1 MKGLMMNS
9 QLTITSIMQH
19 AEKHHGTVEIV
30 SVTADN
36 PRHRYTYSDAFRR
49 ARKLAN
55 ALATLGVQFGERI
68 ATIAWNDYRHFEIYY
83 GASCSGFVC
92 HTINPRLFEDQL
104 EYIMNHAEDRWVFL
118 DPMFLPLVEKLI
130 DKLPLIK
137 GIVLLT
143 DEAHMPQ
150 TSLKNVSCYETLIAS
165 AEDTFDWPELDENC
179 ASSMCYTSGTTGNP
193 KGVVY
198 SHRSTVLHSF
208 GVAMPDSFCLSIND
222 CILPVIPMFHI
233 NAWNTPFAAPMVG
246 TKIIFPGPRMAD
258 GEILT
263 SLMNEEKVT
272 LAAGVPTVWL
282 LLLQYL
288 EKSGKTLETVERMTV
303 GGAACPISMIREYE
317 VKHGVNVQHA
327 WGMTETSPLG
337 TYNTLKPGMADL
349 PEEERNAIRAK
360 QGRGLYG
367 VDLKITDI
375 ENKEL
380 PWDGTTYGELQVR
393 GPWVSS
399 AYFKMEEQ
407 NDSHKPDGW
416 FATGDVCT
424 IDPDGYMEI
433 VDRSKDVIKS
443 GGEWISSIALENT
456 AIGHPAVAG
465 ASVIGVHH
473 PKWTERPLLLIV
485 KKEGE
490 ELTKEEILA
499 WFDGKVASWWR
510 PDDVVFVDNLP
521 YTATGKIKKVD
532 LRKEYQ
538 DYRLPTAD

>member
-1 MKGLMMNS
+1 MMNS
-9 QLTITSIMQH
+9 QLTITSIMEH
-19 AEKHHGTVEIV
+19 AEKHHGSVEIV

-55 ALATLGVQFGERI
+55 ALASLGIQFGDRV

-92 HTINPRLFEDQL
+92 HTINPRLFEVQL
-104 EYIMNHAEDRWVFL
+104 EYIMNHAEDRWLFL
-118 DPMFLPLVEKLI
+118 DPMFVPLIEKSI

-137 GIVLLT
+137 GIVIMT
-143 DEAHMPQ
+143 DEANMPE
-150 TSLKNVSCYETLIAS
+150 TSLQQVSCYETLIAS
-165 AEDTFDWPELDENC
+165 GADTFDWPELDENT

-198 SHRSTVLHSF
+198 SHRATVLHSF
-208 GVAMPDSFCLSIND
+208 GLAMPDAFKLSIED
-222 CILPVIPMFHI
+222 CILPVVPMFHI
-233 NAWNTPFAAPMVG
+233 NAWNVPFAAPMVG
-246 TKIIFPGPRMAD
+246 AKLIFPGPRMAD

-272 LAAGVPTVWL
+272 VAAGVPTVWL

-288 EKSGKTLETVERMTV
+288 EKSGKKLKTVDRMVV
-303 GGAACPISMIREYE
+303 GGAACPISLIQEYE
-317 VKHGVNVQHA
+317 EKHQVNIQHA

-337 TYNTLKPGMADL
+337 VFNTEKPGLAKL
-349 PEEERNAIRAK
+349 PMEERLKIRAK

-367 VDLKITDI
+367 VDLKIVDDN
-375 ENKEL
+375 NKEL
-380 PWDGTTYGELQVR
+380 PWDGKTYGELKVK
-393 GPWVSS
+393 GPWICSEYYNMES
-399 AYFKMEEQ
+399 ASESH
-407 NDSHKPDGW
+407 DSDGW
-416 FATGDVCT
+416 FGTGDVCT
-424 IDPDGYMEI
+424 IDSEGYMEI
-433 VDRSKDVIKS
+433 VDRTKDLIKS
-443 GGEWISSIALENT
+443 GGEWISSIALEN
-456 AIGHPAVAG
+456 AAMGHPAVAA

-490 ELTKEEILA
+490 EVTREEILD
-499 WFDGKVASWWR
+499 WFKGKIATWWM
-510 PDDVVFVDNLP
+510 PDDVVFIDSMP

-532 LRKEYQ
+532 LRKEFE
-538 DYRLPTAD
+538 DYTLPSAK